1 MDTRGLGESNLGTM
15 EQFHAGMR
23 KTYTIH
29 SESERWYKAGTQD
42 NAPNLI
48 PIRGGNLDYDKPTQ
62 GIKYFRNTI
71 FHFYAQADV
80 FIDLEIRL
88 PPDGTTS
95 SNQHAPLQYLHVLDT
110 GNYNSYQVQHAI

>member
-1 MDTRGLGESNLGTM
+1 
-15 EQFHAGMR
+15 MR

-42 NAPNLI
+42 NAPNLM

-71 FHFYAQADV
+71 KCY
-80 FIDLEIRL
+80 ICS
-88 PPDGTTS
+88 PKTS
-95 SNQHAPLQYLHVLDT
+95 ET
-110 GNYNSYQVQHAI
+110 I